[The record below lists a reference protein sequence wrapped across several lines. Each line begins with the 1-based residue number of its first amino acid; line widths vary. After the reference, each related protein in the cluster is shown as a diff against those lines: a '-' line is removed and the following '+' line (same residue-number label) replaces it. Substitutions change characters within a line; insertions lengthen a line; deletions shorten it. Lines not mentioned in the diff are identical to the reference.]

1 MCPILGLKSDNIYD
15 ALLIHPG
22 KCFFP
27 ASSILCARDKEVDR
41 GKVLL
46 VIVSPGRELWGTY
59 SYSRDVEGSTIE
71 NLVYLNSEGI
81 YLLRVE
87 AHKL

>member
-1 MCPILGLKSDNIYD
+1 MCPILGLKSANIYD

-27 ASSILCARDKEVDR
+27 VSSILCARDKEADR

-46 VIVSPGRELWGTY
+46 VIVSPGRELWGSY
-59 SYSRDVEGSTIE
+59 NYSRDVEGSTIE
-71 NLVYLNSEGI
+71 NLVYLNSK
-81 YLLRVE
+81 VFTS
-87 AHKL
+87 